1 MAADTTPVPQSALY
15 ATIHSQP
22 DVVRAVLSDARDAA
36 ARAAELL
43 ANARRVFIT
52 GTGTS
57 GHAAIV
63 GEYLLRLA
71 GADAYAATNFEFATY
86 PRPIGPDDA
95 LVTISHRG
103 SKRYGRQAI
112 DRARAA
118 GLPVVGL
125 TGQGSPMEGP
135 DIMIETASSERSSTH
150 TASYTGSLAALA
162 LIAAYLGERN
172 GADVTT
178 LRDALERLPDALTA
192 VLARENLVVPVA
204 GALAERGRLVL
215 MGAGPNA
222 ATAREG
228 ALKVKESSYLV
239 AEGFELE
246 TALHGGLQAVQ
257 AGDVAVAI
265 AAQGPALDRMGDLV
279 RALELLGARVLVV
292 ADERVVDAL
301 PAPPEAAIARTVIP
315 YPAVPEALS
324 PLLAVV
330 PLQLLAA
337 YTAARRGADADS
349 FRADDP
355 VYKRVNESYAL

>member
-36 ARAAELL
+36 ARASELL
-43 ANARRVFIT
+43 ANARRIFVT

-71 GADAYAATNFEFATY
+71 GADAYAVTNFEFVTY

-118 GLPVVGL
+118 GMPVIGL
-125 TGQGSPMEGP
+125 TGQG
-135 DIMIETASSERSSTH
+135 SSERSSTH
-150 TASYTGSLAALA
+150 TASYTGALTALA
-162 LIAAYLGERN
+162 LLAAYLGERN
-172 GADVTT
+172 DADVTA
-178 LRDALERLPDALTA
+178 LRDALEHLPDALAA

-246 TALHGGLQAVQ
+246 TALHGGLQAVE
-257 AGDVAVAI
+257 AGDVAVVI
-265 AAQGPALDRMGDLV
+265 AAQGPALDRVGDLV
-279 RALELLGARVLVV
+279 RALELVGARVLVV

-301 PAPPEAAIARTVIP
+301 PTPPEATIARTVIA

-324 PLLAVV
+324 PMLAVV

-337 YTAARRGADADS
+337 YTAAWRGANADS

-355 VYKRVNESYAL
+355 VYKRVNESYTL